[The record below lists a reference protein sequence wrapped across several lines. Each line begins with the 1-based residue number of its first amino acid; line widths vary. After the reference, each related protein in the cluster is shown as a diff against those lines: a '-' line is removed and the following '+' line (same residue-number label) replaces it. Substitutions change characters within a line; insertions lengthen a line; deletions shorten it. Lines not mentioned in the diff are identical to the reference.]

1 MKRRN
6 FFGLAAS
13 ACAGIFGL
21 SKSVHAKN
29 VTRKNGNSIREEA
42 KDIPVI
48 AEADICVLGG
58 SCTGVFAA
66 LRAARLGASVV
77 IVEKQNNFGGTA
89 TSSMVNVWHSR
100 YDTEFKKEIIS
111 GLTLETVERLKKRN
125 AVNER
130 HHNVSHGYDFNSDE
144 LKIELDEM
152 ILEAKIKPYFHTFFC
167 APVVKDEE
175 LIGVIVENKS
185 GRGAIKAKMFI
196 DATGDGDLCHWL
208 GLPTYIS
215 DQLQPPTTCARF
227 SEWSSLKGY
236 SLNKIILKH
245 HEQYDLPEGFSW
257 GTYVPGSDIYML
269 AGTRVYGVNCAN
281 ADDLTHAE
289 FEGRRQV
296 RAIQDI
302 IREHCPDSKITL
314 QALPSQIGIRET
326 RHVKCQYQLKG
337 DDVLYGKRFDDA
349 IANGSYRVDIHH
361 QEKPGITF
369 RYLDGTERYSR
380 PGFPSKKSRWREKTE
395 INPTF
400 YQIPLRSLIP
410 GKYGNLIVAGRMLDA
425 DKAAFSA
432 VRVMVNMNQTGEA
445 AGTAAYLALSQNKPI
460 DELDPADVRKQL
472 TEGGSIII

>member
-1 MKRRN
+1 MKRRKFFNLTALTGAGFFLPKKFSHAENRSEKPN
-6 FFGLAAS
+6 F
-13 ACAGIFGL
+13 
-21 SKSVHAKN
+21 
-29 VTRKNGNSIREEA
+29 IREEA
-42 KDIPVI
+42 KDIPI
-48 AEADICVLGG
+48 IHEADICVLGG

-66 LRAARLGASVV
+66 IRAARLGAKVV

-89 TSSMVNVWHSR
+89 TSSLVNVWHSR
-100 YDTEFKKEIIS
+100 YGTEFKQEIIA

-130 HHNVSHGYDFNSDE
+130 HHNVSHGYDFNSNE

-152 ILEAKIKPYFHTFFC
+152 VLEEKIKPYFHTFFT
-167 APVVKDEE
+167 APVMKDGK
-175 LIGVIVENKS
+175 LIGVLVENKS

-196 DATGDGDLCHWL
+196 DATGDGDLCHRL
-208 GLPTYIS
+208 GLETYVAG
-215 DQLQPPTTCARF
+215 QLQPPTTCAHF

-236 SLNKIILKH
+236 SLNKIILEH
-245 HEQYDLPEGFSW
+245 HEKYNLPEGFSW
-257 GTYVPGSDIYML
+257 GSYVPGSDVYML
-269 AGTRVYGVNCAN
+269 AGTRVYGVNCAV
-281 ADDLTHAE
+281 AEDLTRAE
-289 FEGRRQV
+289 MEGRRQV

-326 RHVKCQYQLKG
+326 RHVKCQYQLTG

-380 PGFPSKKSRWREKTE
+380 PGFPTKSGRWREE
-395 INPTF
+395 APENPTF

-410 GKYGNLIVAGRMLDA
+410 GTYGNLIVAGRMLDA
-425 DKAAFSA
+425 DLVAFSA

-445 AGTAAYLALSQNKPI
+445 AGTAAWLALSENKAIGDI
-460 DELDPADVRKQL
+460 DPQKVRKTL
-472 TEGGSIII
+472 KEGGSIVL